1 MSYIV
6 NDYILLDDVRA
17 TIVNTIIT
25 SMNTNNSSS
34 MLLIVLYFI
43 SPQQPPPQSAP
54 AIPSLVP
61 LQWCSG
67 KVSTHRTSER
77 RIFEQG
83 YKFFHLL
90 EWVMKYIYH
99 FLRGYEAKSD
109 IHEILFRTSLES
121 DKKVHDLS

>member
-6 NDYILLDDVRA
+6 NDYILLDDVRT

-25 SMNTNNSSS
+25 SMNTNNVIHVTI
-34 MLLIVLYFI
+34 IVLYFI

-54 AIPSLVP
+54 AVPSLVP

-67 KVSTHRTSER
+67 KVSTER

-83 YKFFHLL
+83 YKFFHQL
-90 EWVMKYIYH
+90 EWVMKHIYH

-121 DKKVHDLS
+121 DNKVHDPS